1 MVLRPSL
8 FLPAAISRRRFGIH
22 CRYACIRHDDYGPF
36 DLGAETKT
44 PGGPG
49 HPTETLHPED
59 FTRGSGRRA
68 RRLRLQNRVL
78 LAADAKDMR
87 QALEDDP
94 FYDPSIV
101 FDLGPTDARTL
112 DRLLY
117 GRR

>member
-22 CRYACIRHDDYGPF
+22 CRYACIRHDDYGQF

-59 FTRGSGRRA
+59 FIRGSDGRA
-68 RRLRLQNRVL
+68 RLPRPPELRPSCWGRVGIPLVRVTLSVILLVGLLRLGVQSL
-78 LAADAKDMR
+78 
-87 QALEDDP
+87 
-94 FYDPSIV
+94 
-101 FDLGPTDARTL
+101 
-112 DRLLY
+112 
-117 GRR
+117 